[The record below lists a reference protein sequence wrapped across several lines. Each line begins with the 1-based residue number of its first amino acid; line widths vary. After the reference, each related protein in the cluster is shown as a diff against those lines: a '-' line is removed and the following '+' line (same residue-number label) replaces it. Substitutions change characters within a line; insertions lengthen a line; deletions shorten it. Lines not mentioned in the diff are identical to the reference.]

1 MAEKSVTDRGDHL
14 AVGFFRAGAIDDGE
28 LNHLIVH
35 AWSDAIA
42 DPTDGEEIAM
52 ILGITKEN
60 LQTIPPPLEAKVR
73 SGGIT
78 GAEMVLAFAAPFA
91 VAYAKELGGET
102 GQIAGKATLKLVRKI
117 WDKVLSRRI
126 RSAEAEALG
135 EERSSEEE

>member
-1 MAEKSVTDRGDHL
+1 MTNRDDHL
-14 AVGFFRAGAIDDGE
+14 TGGFFRAGAIDDGE
-28 LNHLIVH
+28 LNRLLVG

-42 DPTDGEEIAM
+42 DPADGKEIAS
-52 ILGITKEN
+52 ILALAKEN

-78 GAEMVLAFAAPFA
+78 GAEIALTFATPFA
-91 VAYAKELGGET
+91 VAYAKELGCET
-102 GQIAGKATLKLVRKI
+102 GQIAGKATMKLVRKI
-117 WDKVLSRRI
+117 WDKVLSRRV